1 MIRSI
6 NATLKPSAEQTNKND
21 WPDGYRIV
29 IVAPFPPPFGGMGIQ
44 AEQLYTLLDSNDI
57 PVSKIYSNW
66 KITGK
71 LKFIENISGIRTLIH
86 LIHFLKK
93 VVAISSSKTIFHVFS
108 NSFASFFLWTGTCF
122 IVCKLRG
129 APIIVNYRGG
139 YAEQFL
145 HYYRTIALLI
155 LGNADKVIVP
165 SRYLESIFAKYQI
178 STQIVP
184 NIISDSLKPDKK
196 MSVDF
201 PQIIINRNFEP
212 IYNVESGLYAFAKI
226 QINFPDAKLI
236 LIGDG
241 SLRQKL
247 ETKVKDLY
255 LQNVV
260 FTGQLQNH
268 KVIQLLQSS
277 DVMINPTNVDNMPIS
292 ILEAMAVGLPIVST
306 NVGGVPFLLENEVDG
321 ILVAK
326 NDHNALAD
334 ATISILKSKEL
345 QTKLCDNASKKVEMY
360 RWHNIQPL
368 WVSHYLS
375 LIK

>member
-1 MIRSI
+1 M
-6 NATLKPSAEQTNKND
+6 
-21 WPDGYRIV
+21 
-29 IVAPFPPPFGGMGIQ
+29 
-44 AEQLYTLLDSNDI
+44 
-57 PVSKIYSNW
+57 
-66 KITGK
+66 
-71 LKFIENISGIRTLIH
+71 
-86 LIHFLKK
+86 
-93 VVAISSSKTIFHVFS
+93 
-108 NSFASFFLWTGTCF
+108 
-122 IVCKLRG
+122 
-129 APIIVNYRGG
+129 
-139 YAEQFL
+139 
-145 HYYRTIALLI
+145 
-155 LGNADKVIVP
+155 
-165 SRYLESIFAKYQI
+165 
-178 STQIVP
+178 
-184 NIISDSLKPDKK
+184 
-196 MSVDF
+196 
-201 PQIIINRNFEP
+201 
-212 IYNVESGLYAFAKI
+212 
-226 QINFPDAKLI
+226 
-236 LIGDG
+236 
-241 SLRQKL
+241 
-247 ETKVKDLY
+247 
-255 LQNVV
+255 QNVV